1 MSWLFPSF
9 RERQRRGYTLYKA
22 ATLFWSIPA
31 IIGIVFG
38 AQNGEMRI
46 LALGIVNL
54 ALVFSWAWL
63 AKTRPRLGMLWAG
76 SFFAADAFVLIILFG
91 PDAII
96 WALPAFMCLNALV
109 GLLLYRNDF
118 EPEAIP

>member
-1 MSWLFPSF
+1 MNWLFPTF

-22 ATLFWSIPA
+22 ATVLWSIPA
-31 IIGIVFG
+31 IAGIVFG
-38 AQNGEMRI
+38 AQNGNMRI

-54 ALVFSWAWL
+54 AFVFTWAWL
-63 AKTRPRLGMLWAG
+63 ANTRPRLGMLWAG
-76 SFFAADAFVLIILFG
+76 SFFAADALVLIILFG
-91 PDAII
+91 LDAII

-109 GLLLYRNDF
+109 GLIFYRNDF